1 MNEKLLS
8 NYSNRV
14 QPGYCF
20 HLFTQPRAQ
29 SLDDYQ
35 LPEML
40 RTPLEE
46 LCLQIKVH
54 ARTRT
59 LLNFEHFYLCRLSVR
74 NKEA

>member
-1 MNEKLLS
+1 MFRLVLS
-8 NYSNRV
+8 SRAVFSCFNRV

-54 ARTRT
+54 ARTFAV
-59 LLNFEHFYLCRLSVR
+59 LKFEGL
-74 NKEA
+74 

>member
-1 MNEKLLS
+1 MLF
-8 NYSNRV
+8 NYFNRV

-54 ARTRT
+54 ARTFAM
-59 LLNFEHFYLCRLSVR
+59 LKFEGL
-74 NKEA
+74 